1 MKTGNHHIDDAI
13 LAGRVTVTVSP
24 PSARGAVPVPG
35 REVRTTYSER
45 EFQRDVL
52 ALAKLHGWLAAHF
65 RPARTVRRDGSV
77 RYQTPVQADG
87 AGFPDLVLLRDGVL
101 LVAELKTDTGRTTK
115 EQDAWLAAFRAAGVA
130 ASVWRP
136 RDMNLI
142 TKALT

>member
-1 MKTGNHHIDDAI
+1 MGIDPRHPDI
-13 LAGRVTVTVSP
+13 VLAK
-24 PSARGAVPVPG
+24 ARGLIVEPQVAVPLGAVPVPG
-35 REVRTTYSER
+35 REVRTTYTER

-52 ALAKLHGWLAAHF
+52 ALAKANGWRRAHF
-65 RPARTVRRDGSV
+65 APARVTRRGV
-77 RYQTPVQADG
+77 EKYETPVRGDG
-87 AGFPDLVLLRDGVL
+87 RGFPDLILLRDGVM

-115 EQDAWLAAFRAAGVA
+115 EQEAWLRAFREAGIA